1 MKGQRRAGELL
12 QQAAVSQHLPE
23 VSAAGLAMVLN
34 VGCSQ
39 RENGVKRDGECDE
52 WATGYQDNALPAPV
66 RRHPLLF
73 GGRR

>member
-39 RENGVKRDGECDE
+39 RENGVKRDDICD
-52 WATGYQDNALPAPV
+52 
-66 RRHPLLF
+66 
-73 GGRR
+73 GGRLSAGKMSRRRPFVAARSFFGTKR